1 MNRTLNFHQVK
12 NGRWFDNVI
21 CWLKSRY
28 TVTSADFLEGKSG
41 KSVPGNTCQ
50 LTFDDGDISFYNI
63 ILPVLRKHKI
73 PATLFVSPKIC
84 RDRSNY
90 WFQEI
95 NAFDRFGLK
104 KAISSITG
112 IPLASLVKV
121 SAESVLKSMPVHSIT
136 EVIHE
141 SRRTLPYSLIPFQ
154 NINILQLKEIDSSG
168 LVTIG
173 AHTMNHPILKNES
186 DDQSNYEIA
195 RSVSLLSEILDHEI
209 RYFAYPNGIPDIDY
223 TEREKKYL
231 AGSGTIL
238 CFKNEAA
245 TSGINDLLT
254 LPRIAISNNESN
266 LLIDLKLKI
275 GGIWNTLKK
284 MNPEGEYSERKKSSR
299 LMKLKLN

>member
-50 LTFDDGDISFYNI
+50 LTFDDGDISFYDI